1 MDKTDYSNIELD
13 TEIPKK
19 INTLNKTRENRI
31 NMSKRL
37 KGYGDEWKLVFFVL
51 NIEAI
56 ILVVLSLSDVNISS
70 IVTGVFTIYVVLL
83 QYFINELRYSERAVK
98 IHYHQL
104 DIEDL
109 ILRLKKVSIEF
120 NKKNKKDENN
130 VLLNQFYI
138 IMFEY
143 QMLLKNNE
151 NHDSIDNKKRK
162 IESANISEKVRDF
175 TIDKIIIVFNEMVVI
190 GMLVWVYFEIV

>member
-37 KGYGDEWKLVFFVL
+37 KGYGDEWKLVFFIL

-70 IVTGVFTIYVVLL
+70 IITGVFTIYVVLL

-120 NKKNKKDENN
+120 NNKKKQDENN

-162 IESANISEKVRDF
+162 IDSANISEKVRDF
-175 TIDKIIIVFNEMVVI
+175 TIDKLIIVFNEVVVI